1 MRALVVH
8 AHHEPRSFCSA
19 LFRETVQT
27 LTDLG
32 HDVVTSNLYA
42 DGFDPV
48 SDRRNFT
55 STDDATYL
63 KQQREERHATEVNG
77 FAPELERE
85 IRKLESCDLLIFSFP
100 IWWFAMPAILKG
112 WVDRAFPMRRIYGDG
127 KLYENG
133 LGKAHK
139 RAMILMTVGGGPDAY
154 GGYGV
159 NPSLNSILA
168 PIQHGVFW
176 FNGFLPLDPFI
187 AWGPARISPEERAGY
202 LQQLRERLRGLDQ
215 EMTWR
220 LPHLS
225 DFPGFGKDHKKRFMA
240 TLSYHACGDG
250 RREMLAPADLQKIEE
265 LMRSGV
271 VLSSHFTSPLAEH
284 WRGFI
289 VLRESDAEKALQRL
303 KELPITSHCDINLS
317 ELAQI

>member
-1 MRALVVH
+1 
-8 AHHEPRSFCSA
+8 
-19 LFRETVQT
+19 
-27 LTDLG
+27 
-32 HDVVTSNLYA
+32 
-42 DGFDPV
+42 
-48 SDRRNFT
+48 
-55 STDDATYL
+55 
-63 KQQREERHATEVNG
+63 VNG

-127 KLYENG
+127 KLYDNE

-168 PIQHGVFW
+168 PVQHGVFW

-202 LQQLRERLRGLDQ
+202 LQQLRERLRRLDQ

-220 LPHLS
+220 LQHLS
-225 DFPGFGKDHKKRFMA
+225 DFPGFGKDQQKRFMA
-240 TLSYHACGDG
+240 TLSYHAYGDG

-271 VLSSHFTSPLAEH
+271 VLSSHFTSPLAELG
-284 WRGFI
+284 RGFI